1 MDGLLESVVRGGKHF
16 RDQPRAV
23 GSPHLDFH
31 QNKSL
36 RFEYHSRVG
45 PPRETNFTAGSI
57 LMGEWDNENS
67 TFGKKSL

>member
-1 MDGLLESVVRGGKHF
+1 M
-16 RDQPRAV
+16 